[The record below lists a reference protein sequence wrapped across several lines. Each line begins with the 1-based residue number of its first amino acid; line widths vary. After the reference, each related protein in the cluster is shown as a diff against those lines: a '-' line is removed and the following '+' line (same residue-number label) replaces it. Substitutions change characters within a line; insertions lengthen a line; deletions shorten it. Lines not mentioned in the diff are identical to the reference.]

1 MKAGQLDQRLYVTF
15 VMSFPW
21 KGVSAMYSTFRY
33 FDFAHTLGRWMA
45 E

>member
-21 KGVSAMYSTFRY
+21 KGVSAM
-33 FDFAHTLGRWMA
+33 
-45 E
+45 